1 MHHFG
6 DVYERKRHAATPRG
20 TLCYEEVI
28 DIRGRDGIRIGE
40 LCRPVGGITWAMYDV
55 TDHYRGAFDTVVDA
69 ESALERNP
77 AMIRRGPW
85 R

>member
-1 MHHFG
+1 MEHFG
-6 DVYERKRHAATPRG
+6 EIYERKRHAATPRG

-28 DIRGRDGIRIGE
+28 DIRNRDGIRIGE
-40 LCRPVGGITWAMYDV
+40 LCRPVKSITWVMYDV
-55 TDHYRGAFDTVVDA
+55 TDHCRGVFDTVNDA
-69 ESALERNP
+69 ALALERNP